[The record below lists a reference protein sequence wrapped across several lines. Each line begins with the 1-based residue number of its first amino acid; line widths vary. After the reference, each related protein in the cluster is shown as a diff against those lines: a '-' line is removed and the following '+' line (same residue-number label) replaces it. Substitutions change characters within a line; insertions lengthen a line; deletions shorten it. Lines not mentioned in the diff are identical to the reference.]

1 MGKTHIYK
9 WGGDT
14 YINGEKTRIFA
25 TYLKEE
31 KPIFELGKKLANY
44 VLIYIYNRRN
54 HQAPK
59 YLFVHTRAPAK
70 AHSESAYDFP
80 GLTPVP
86 ALLSRP
92 FLDACYFSALV
103 TSSASKTSPAS
114 GPVIGDR
121 STVSSLQPSCM
132 LDHKGIAYTPSR
144 STTVRSGALGNG
156 STTYALRG
164 VAC

>member
-9 WGGDT
+9 WGEDT
-14 YINGEKTRIFA
+14 YISGEKTRILA

-44 VLIYIYNRRN
+44 VLIYNRRN

-59 YLFVHTRAPAK
+59 YFFVHTRAPAK

-92 FLDACYFSALV
+92 FLDACYYSALT
-103 TSSASKTSPAS
+103 TSSASATAPVSAPVTGDCSPAPS
-114 GPVIGDR
+114 LR
-121 STVSSLQPSCM
+121 SSCT
-132 LDHKGIAYTPSR
+132 LGNKGIAYTPSR
-144 STTVRSGALGNG
+144 STAVRYGALGNG
-156 STTYALRG
+156 STTYALHGLVCR
-164 VAC
+164 V

>member
-1 MGKTHIYK
+1 MHKCRWVNCTYSNGETAHIQIRKEHIKAHIIWVKFTYIDGENTH
-9 WGGDT
+9 
-14 YINGEKTRIFA
+14 INGERTRIFT

-44 VLIYIYNRRN
+44 VLIYNRRN

-59 YLFVHTRAPAK
+59 YFFVTRAPAK

-92 FLDACYFSALV
+92 FLDACYYSALT
-103 TSSASKTSPAS
+103 TSSASATAPISAPVTGDCSPAPS
-114 GPVIGDR
+114 LR
-121 STVSSLQPSCM
+121 SSC
-132 LDHKGIAYTPSR
+132 TQ
-144 STTVRSGALGNG
+144 
-156 STTYALRG
+156 
-164 VAC
+164 